1 MRVDPNNEKHIIA
14 DDGKVLIRKS
24 DDLIYGKEIYLG
36 YTWYIGNVKLTEP
49 HLETVE
55 DFDEIDEPN
64 NDDNI

>member
-14 DDGKVLIRKS
+14 DD
-24 DDLIYGKEIYLG
+24 GKEIYLG

-64 NDDNI
+64 NEDNN

>member
-14 DDGKVLIRKS
+14 DDGKVFIRKS

-64 NDDNI
+64 NEDNS

>member
-1 MRVDPNNEKHIIA
+1 MRIDPKNEKHIIA
-14 DDGKVLIRKS
+14 DDGKVFIRKS

-64 NDDNI
+64 NEDNI

>member
-1 MRVDPNNEKHIIA
+1 MRIDPNNEKHIIA
-14 DDGKVLIRKS
+14 DDGKVFKRKS

-64 NDDNI
+64 NEDNS